1 MDVTATSFATDQP
14 RRQPQLGG
22 DKGGSKLAL
31 VLCHESDDVAALLAS
46 KGQQLRMRPELRFP
60 AMQLHDSPA

>member
-14 RRQPQLGG
+14 RRQPQLDG

-46 KGQQLRMRPELRFP
+46 KGQQLRMRP
-60 AMQLHDSPA
+60 